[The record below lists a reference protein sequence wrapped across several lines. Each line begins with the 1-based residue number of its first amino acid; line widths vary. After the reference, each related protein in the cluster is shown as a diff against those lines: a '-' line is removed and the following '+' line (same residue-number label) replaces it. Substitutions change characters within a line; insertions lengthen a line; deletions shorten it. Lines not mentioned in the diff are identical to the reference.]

1 MKLPTKNSWVREILT
16 DAIYL
21 IASGLLFA
29 IAYNMFFVPGQIFI
43 GGAGGIATALNILF
57 GLPTGTMI
65 TVINIPLVILFAIFY
80 GARSCVKA
88 VVGILVSSVFVDGT
102 AALGIFDGLFPN
114 AADNRLLCALFGGIV
129 LGAAVAF
136 MFTRGYSTGGSD
148 LIALIVKVF
157 MPKISTH
164 NLLFAIETAVVIGAS
179 VMTKNANGSDGTFA
193 AVLMSIFFSV
203 ITTFMQTNAFNI
215 INSGFDKTRV
225 AHIFT
230 DRYEEIADVLMKEI
244 NRGVTLIDGQGWY
257 TKESKKII
265 FCVVKKNEIFNLKT
279 LVRKMDEN
287 AFMILSEATET
298 IGKGFKAGVADIS
311 IEPKKKKKKTE

>member
-1 MKLPTKNSWVREILT
+1 MKLPVKNPLLREIMT
-16 DAIYL
+16 DIAYL
-21 IASGLLFA
+21 FVSGVLFA

-65 TVINIPLVILFAIFY
+65 TLINVPLVIVFAIFY

-88 VVGILVSSVFVDGT
+88 VVGILVSSTFVDVT
-102 AALGIFDGLFPN
+102 AMMGIFDGLFPN
-114 AADNRLLCALFGGIV
+114 PENNRLLCALFGGIV

-148 LIALIVKVF
+148 LIAFIVKVF
-157 MPKISTH
+157 VPNLPTH
-164 NLLFAIETAVVIGAS
+164 KLLFVIETAVVLCAS
-179 VMTKNANGSDGTFA
+179 IMTKDANGSDGTLS
-193 AVLMSIFFSV
+193 AVLMSVFFSV
-203 ITTFMQTNAFNI
+203 ITTFMQTNALPIVNG
-215 INSGFDKTRV
+215 GFDKTRV
-225 AHIFT
+225 AYIFT
-230 DRYEEIADVLMKEI
+230 DRYPEVADALMEEM

-265 FCVVKKNEIFNLKT
+265 FCVVKKNEIFALKS
-279 LVRKMDEN
+279 LVRRMDEN

-298 IGKGFKAGVADIS
+298 IGKGFKAGVGDVS
-311 IEPKKKKKKTE
+311 IEPKRRVGKS

>member
-1 MKLPTKNSWVREILT
+1 MKQLTKNSLTREIMT
-16 DAIYL
+16 DVIYL
-21 IASGLLFA
+21 IASGALFA

-65 TVINIPLVILFAIFY
+65 TVINIPLVIVFAIFY

-88 VVGILVSSVFVDGT
+88 VVGILVSSTFVDVT

-114 AADNRLLCALFGGIV
+114 PENNRLLCALFGGIV

-148 LIALIVKVF
+148 LIAFIAKVF
-157 MPKISTH
+157 VPKMPTH
-164 NLLFAIETAVVIGAS
+164 SLLFFIETAVVVCAS
-179 VMTKNANGSDGTFA
+179 VITKDANGADGSFA
-193 AVLMSIFFSV
+193 VVLMSIFFSV
-203 ITTFMQTNAFNI
+203 ITTFMQTNALNI
-215 INSGFDKTRV
+215 INTGFDKTRV
-225 AHIFT
+225 AYIFT
-230 DRYEEIADVLMKEI
+230 DRHEEIADALMTNM

-265 FCVVKKNEIFNLKT
+265 FCVVKKNEIFDLKT

-298 IGKGFKAGVADIS
+298 IGKGFKAGVGDVS
-311 IEPKKKKKKTE
+311 IEPKRRRK